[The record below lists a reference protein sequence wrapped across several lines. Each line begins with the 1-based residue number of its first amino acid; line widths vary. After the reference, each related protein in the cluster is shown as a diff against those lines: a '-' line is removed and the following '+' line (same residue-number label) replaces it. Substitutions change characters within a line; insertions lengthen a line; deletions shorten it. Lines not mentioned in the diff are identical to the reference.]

1 MTNTIGYGIMKMFQE
16 RNEKYKAC
24 KYHAERGFIMLKIT
38 VENATAAKI
47 KAEAKA
53 AVLEEIKAGRWN
65 ELGVEYVGPVPYA
78 PVQVNNTIECWV
90 ELKLT
95 TKQWTDTK
103 VSSAFDPFAAAAEY
117 EEEMRIKAEEA
128 EAARKAREEAARLRK
143 SKNSRK
149 KTKTNTEE

>member
-1 MTNTIGYGIMKMFQE
+1 MKMFQE
-16 RNEKYKAC
+16 RNKNIKRVNITQKEV
-24 KYHAERGFIMLKIT
+24 FIMLKIT
-38 VENATAAKI
+38 VENVTAAKI

-103 VSSAFDPFAAAAEY
+103 VSSAFDPFVAAQEY
-117 EEEMRIKAEEA
+117 EEEMRIKTEEA
-128 EAARKAREEAARLRK
+128 EAAKKAKEEAARMKK
-143 SKNSRK
+143 SRNSRK